1 MTKITIGARSSK
13 LSLAYVAKVKEL
25 LLKNNNDLK
34 EENINFKAI
43 KTSGDLN
50 LNKNISEI
58 GGKNLFCKEI
68 EESLF
73 KKEIDIAVHSLKDM
87 EANENKSLLIG
98 AYLKRNDY
106 RDVIISEKIK
116 NISDLRNGVKI
127 GSSSKR
133 RELQLKKINSN
144 ISVINIRGN
153 IDTRINKINENKLD
167 GVILAAAGV
176 KSLKLDKKISLTFN
190 CDHILPAVGQ
200 GIIAVQCRKEDKI
213 KNLIKR
219 INDNTT
225 NLCAIAERKML
236 QTIGGDCDT
245 AIGGLAEIENHNLK
259 LKAQLFSD
267 SGKES
272 FEYELTGREVDA
284 SFIGKS
290 VGEKIPLKKRKNI
303 KIIKAIIISEILTP
317 EIPLFQ
323 TSKNNI
329 LKFCNTSI

>member
-25 LLKNNNDLK
+25 LLKNNDDLK

-43 KTSGDLN
+43 KTSGDLY

-68 EESLF
+68 EESLL

-87 EANENKSLLIG
+87 EAYENESLLIG

-116 NISDLRNGVKI
+116 NISDLKSSVKI

-245 AIGGLAEIENHNLK
+245 ALGGLAEIENHNLK
-259 LKAQLFSD
+259 LKGQLFSD
-267 SGKES
+267 SGQDS
-272 FEYELTGREVDA
+272 FEYELTGREADA

-290 VGEKIPLKKRKNI
+290 VGEKLLDLAGEKFKKK
-303 KIIKAIIISEILTP
+303 
-317 EIPLFQ
+317 
-323 TSKNNI
+323 
-329 LKFCNTSI
+329 

>member
-1 MTKITIGARSSK
+1 MTKITIGARGSK
-13 LSLAYVAKVKEL
+13 LSLAYVARVKEL
-25 LLKNNNDLK
+25 LLKNNNDIK

-68 EESLF
+68 EESLL

-133 RELQLKKINSN
+133 RELQLKKINN
-144 ISVINIRGN
+144 KISVINIRGN

-225 NLCAIAERKML
+225 SLCAIAERKML

-267 SGKES
+267 SGQES

-290 VGEKIPLKKRKNI
+290 VGEKLLNLAGEKFKKK
-303 KIIKAIIISEILTP
+303 
-317 EIPLFQ
+317 
-323 TSKNNI
+323 
-329 LKFCNTSI
+329 

>member
-25 LLKNNNDLK
+25 LLKNNNVLK

-68 EESLF
+68 EESLL

-87 EANENKSLLIG
+87 EANENENLLIG

-106 RDVIISEKIK
+106 RDVIISDKIK
-116 NISDLRNGVKI
+116 NISDLKNGVKI
-127 GSSSKR
+127 GSSSRR

-267 SGKES
+267 SGQES

-290 VGEKIPLKKRKNI
+290 VGEKLLNLAGEKFKKK
-303 KIIKAIIISEILTP
+303 
-317 EIPLFQ
+317 
-323 TSKNNI
+323 
-329 LKFCNTSI
+329 

>member
-1 MTKITIGARSSK
+1 MTKITIGARGSK
-13 LSLAYVAKVKEL
+13 LSLAYVFKVKEL
-25 LLKNNNDLK
+25 LIKNNHDLK

-50 LNKNISEI
+50 LDKNISEI

-68 EESLF
+68 EESLL

-87 EANENKSLLIG
+87 DANENENLLIG
-98 AYLKRNDY
+98 AYVKRNDY

-116 NISDLRNGVKI
+116 NLSDLKDGVKI

-133 RELQLKKINSN
+133 RELQLKKINN
-144 ISVINIRGN
+144 KISVINIRGN
-153 IDTRINKINENKLD
+153 IDTRINKINENNLD
-167 GVILAAAGV
+167 GIILAAAGV
-176 KSLKLDKKISLTFN
+176 KSLKLDKKISFIFN
-190 CDHILPAVGQ
+190 AKNILPAVGQ
-200 GIIAVQCRKEDKI
+200 GIIAVQCRKEDEI
-213 KNLIKR
+213 KNLIKK
-219 INDNTT
+219 INDSETS
-225 NLCAIAERKML
+225 LCAIAERKML

-267 SGKES
+267 SGQES

-290 VGEKIPLKKRKNI
+290 VGEKLLDLAGEKFKKK
-303 KIIKAIIISEILTP
+303 
-317 EIPLFQ
+317 
-323 TSKNNI
+323 
-329 LKFCNTSI
+329 